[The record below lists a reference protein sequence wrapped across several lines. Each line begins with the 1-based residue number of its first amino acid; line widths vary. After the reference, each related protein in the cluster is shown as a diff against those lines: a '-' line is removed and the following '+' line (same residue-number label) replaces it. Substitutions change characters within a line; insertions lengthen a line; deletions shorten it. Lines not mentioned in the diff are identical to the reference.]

1 MAVQKNND
9 NNQTDNNKLTNI
21 DFNFRYGYDGQV
33 IFELLQLAKKDSEMI
48 RRVNENKENWINTVS
63 TC

>member
-63 TC
+63 IC